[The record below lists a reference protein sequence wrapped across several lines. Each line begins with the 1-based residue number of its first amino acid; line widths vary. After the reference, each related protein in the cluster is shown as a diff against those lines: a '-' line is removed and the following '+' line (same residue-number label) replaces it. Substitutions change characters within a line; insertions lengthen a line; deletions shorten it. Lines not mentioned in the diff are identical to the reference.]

1 MTHNLTSTPIDIE
14 AIRNGDRLGLTRLLT
29 QVENESPLGRLALE
43 EIFPYT
49 GKAKMIGVTGAPG
62 AGKSSLVNQLT
73 LALREKFPFKKIA
86 ILAVDPTSP
95 FSGGAMLGDRVR
107 MRALSG
113 DTNIFIRSMASRG
126 ALGGLAWTTEQ
137 LMQVFDA
144 ADFDYVIVE
153 TVGAGQSEVDVCRVA
168 DVTLVIEVPGL
179 GDDIQALKAG
189 ILETAD
195 ILVVNKADKSGA
207 EGTAKTLENMLSL
220 SPARIEGWE
229 IPVLMT
235 NSVSGDGVT
244 DLMDALLEFL
254 TFSETSGAREDRAL
268 GRIRRHFSQ
277 AVAQGFFE
285 KWETE
290 IGEDAFEAM
299 IQAIFEK
306 EKNPYQLVEEIITQ
320 PIER

>member
-1 MTHNLTSTPIDIE
+1 MTRNLIPTPIDIE

-29 QVENESPLGRLALE
+29 QVENESPQGRLALE

-49 GKAKMIGVTGAPG
+49 GHAKMIGVTGAPG
-62 AGKSSLVNQLT
+62 AGKSSLVNQLA
-73 LALREKFPFKKIA
+73 LALRKKFPSKKIA

-113 DTNIFIRSMASRG
+113 DVNIFIRSMASRG
-126 ALGGLAWTTEQ
+126 ALGGLAWSTEQ

-144 ADFDYVIVE
+144 AGFDYVIVE

-195 ILVVNKADKSGA
+195 ILVVNKADKAGA
-207 EGTAKTLENMLSL
+207 ESTAKTLENMLSL
-220 SPARIEGWE
+220 SPARMAGWE
-229 IPVLMT
+229 IPVLLT
-235 NSVSGDGVT
+235 NSVSGEGVT
-244 DLMDALLEFL
+244 ELMDALLAFL
-254 TFSETSGAREDRAL
+254 AFSEENGAREDRAL

-285 KWETE
+285 KWEAE
-290 IGEDAFEAM
+290 IGKDAFEEM
-299 IQAIFEK
+299 VREIYEK
-306 EKNPYQLVEEIITQ
+306 EQNPYQLLDAIITTF
-320 PIER
+320 IE